1 MDTREAPVVNTE
13 KKKELN
19 SSALAL
25 LEEAVLPCNDIDTG
39 SDEVELKYFIYL

>member
-1 MDTREAPVVNTE
+1 MVNTE

-25 LEEAVLPCNDIDTG
+25 LEEAAVLPCNDIDTG
-39 SDEVELKYFIYL
+39 SDEVELKDFIYFFLCD